1 MNHSFRKE
9 YKCLA
14 EAIITE
20 AVVLPAVKIS
30 PHMSIPPHF
39 HTERAAWDTGAQF
52 TIVSPRI
59 IEALHLNPL
68 RQGSVM
74 GIGGDKISSTYMVH
88 IALPNGKI
96 IKDVEV
102 YSTDID
108 DYDLLIGMDIIVET
122 DFVITNKDSRTTFQ
136 FRSPSQ
142 GDIEL

>member
-1 MNHSFRKE
+1 
-9 YKCLA
+9 
-14 EAIITE
+14 
-20 AVVLPAVKIS
+20 
-30 PHMSIPPHF
+30 MSIPPHF

-108 DYDLLIGMDIIVET
+108 DYDLLIGMDIIVVTTAKT
-122 DFVITNKDSRTTFQ
+122 DEEAR
-136 FRSPSQ
+136 
-142 GDIEL
+142 ELLRLFNMPFAR